1 MAGGWSALEK
11 SLRRFGATH
20 IAGVD
25 EVGRGPLAGP
35 VVVCAIVMPADRRA
49 IAGVTDS
56 KQLTAAVRERLA
68 VRIREEAVALA
79 LGAASVPEI
88 ARWNIYQATARA
100 MARAIARLDTEL
112 DTALGLERGSERGVE
127 RGSELRALDEILVDG
142 KPIATLGVPH
152 RAIVGG
158 DARCYSIGC
167 ASIVAKV
174 VRDRL
179 MATLAARYPAY
190 GWERNAGYGTPAH
203 IEALRISGLT
213 GHHRVSFCRTALSG
227 D

>member
-1 MAGGWSALEK
+1 MAGGWSAFER
-11 SLRRFGATH
+11 SLRAAGAVH

-35 VVVCAIVMPADRRA
+35 VVVCAVVMPTGRRA

-56 KQLTAAVRERLA
+56 KQLSAAERDRLA
-68 VRIREEAVALA
+68 LRIRADAVALA
-79 LGAASVPEI
+79 LAASSVREI

-100 MARAIARLDTEL
+100 MGRALARLPL
-112 DTALGLERGSERGVE
+112 VP
-127 RGSELRALDEILVDG
+127 DEVLVDG
-142 KPIATLGVPH
+142 KPIATLGVVH
-152 RAIVGG
+152 HAIVGG
-158 DARCYSIGC
+158 DARCYSIAC

-179 MATLAARYPAY
+179 MARLASRHPEY

-203 IEALRISGLT
+203 IAGLRRAGLT
-213 GHHRVSFCRTALSG
+213 PHHRVSFCRTALG
-227 D
+227 GQLGL

>member
-11 SLRRFGATH
+11 SLRRSGATH

-35 VVVCAIVMPADRRA
+35 VVVCAIVMPTDRRA

-56 KQLTAAVRERLA
+56 KQLSATDRQRLA
-68 VRIREEAVALA
+68 ARIRSDAVALA
-79 LGAASVPEI
+79 LGAASVREI

-100 MARAIARLDTEL
+100 MARAIARL
-112 DTALGLERGSERGVE
+112 GGQVG
-127 RGSELRALDEILVDG
+127 GPLDEILVDG

-179 MATLAARYPAY
+179 MTTLAARYPAY
-190 GWERNAGYGTPAH
+190 AWERNAGYGTPAH
-203 IEALRISGLT
+203 IEALRVSGLT
-213 GHHRVSFCRTALSG
+213 GHHRISFCRTALG
-227 D
+227 GQVEL

>member
-11 SLRRFGATH
+11 SLRQSGATN

-56 KQLTAAVRERLA
+56 KQLTAATRERLA
-68 VRIREEAVALA
+68 LRIREEAVALA
-79 LGAASVPEI
+79 LGAASVREI
-88 ARWNIYQATARA
+88 ARWNIYQATSRA
-100 MARAIARLDTEL
+100 MGRAIARLSAQL
-112 DTALGLERGSERGVE
+112 SAASEASPDGRPGGV
-127 RGSELRALDEILVDG
+127 LDEILVDG

-158 DARCYSIGC
+158 DARCYTIAC

-174 VRDRL
+174 ARDRL
-179 MATLAARYPAY
+179 MTTLAARYPAY
-190 GWERNAGYGTPAH
+190 SWETNAGYGTPAH
-203 IEALRISGLT
+203 IAALRVAGLT
-213 GHHRVSFCRTALSG
+213 DHHRLSFCRTALGGQSTRE
-227 D
+227 